1 MINKKT
7 ILRTKIAIF
16 TRKKNKN
23 KNPHQPKRLLGGM
36 EAPAK
41 KGLKG
46 RMVDIKT
53 VLEIGSICYRN
64 GHFLEI
70 ISISRQ

>member
-1 MINKKT
+1 
-7 ILRTKIAIF
+7 
-16 TRKKNKN
+16 
-23 KNPHQPKRLLGGM
+23 M

-64 GHFLEI
+64 GPFLEI

>member
-1 MINKKT
+1 MKNIFRGKLMI
-7 ILRTKIAIF
+7 
-16 TRKKNKN
+16 
-23 KNPHQPKRLLGGM
+23 M

-64 GHFLEI
+64 GPFLEI